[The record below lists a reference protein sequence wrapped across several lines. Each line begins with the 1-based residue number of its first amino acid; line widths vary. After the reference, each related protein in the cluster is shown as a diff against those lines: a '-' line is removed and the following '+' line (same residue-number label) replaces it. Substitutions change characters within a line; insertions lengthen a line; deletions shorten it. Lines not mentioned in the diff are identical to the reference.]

1 MASKQSHLPSPKSFP
16 SGCVWRIP
24 MADGLH
30 PLGRSYHSASHRSC
44 HSCFPHLSMGPRRDD
59 GVHLPA
65 CGREWV
71 AEA

>member
-1 MASKQSHLPSPKSFP
+1 
-16 SGCVWRIP
+16 

-30 PLGRSYHSASHRSC
+30 PHHHPAFDRSC
-44 HSCFPHLSMGPRRDD
+44 HSCFPHLSMGRHRDD
-59 GVHLPA
+59 GMHLSA

>member
-1 MASKQSHLPSPKSFP
+1 MASSHTYQLQRASLVE
-16 SGCVWRIP
+16 CVWRIP

-30 PLGRSYHSASHRSC
+30 PHHHPAFDRSC
-44 HSCFPHLSMGPRRDD
+44 HSCFPHLSMGRHRDD
-59 GVHLPA
+59 GMHLSA